1 MQTNEKIKI
10 LIVGNGFG
18 GVYALKNL
26 HKMYHKNPNIELSI
40 IGDKNYFLFTPLL
53 HEVATGGINRE
64 NIVEPIRDIIGCCL
78 NNFYL
83 GKAELI
89 NLKDKTVKVND
100 LLITY
105 DYLILAPGSET
116 NFYNTNGAQEHSLTL
131 KGIDDAIKIKNQVID
146 MLELASQ
153 TKEDTLRKNMLRF
166 VIVGAGPTGVEL
178 AGELDQ
184 MIKETLVK
192 KYNPNI
198 IDDIS
203 IILVNKGPEIMA
215 QFGQKMR
222 NTSTAYLN
230 KRGIKIM
237 SNMGVTEVGEN
248 FILLD
253 NGDKIE
259 SNNIFWVAGVK
270 PRELNFNTKVKKF
283 ADNRI
288 IVNEYLQLDNHTEV
302 FAFGD
307 NATFTSD
314 KYPKGF
320 PQLAQVAEK
329 QADVVAQNI
338 HNTIAKI
345 NLEKFSYNHSG
356 DLISLGRFMAIGEI
370 FGFTISGFTTWWL
383 WRTIYLYKLISW
395 RKKFEVALDWTIDLF
410 SGRDISK
417 I

>member
-203 IILVNKGPEIMA
+203 IILEL
-215 QFGQKMR
+215 QK
-222 NTSTAYLN
+222 
-230 KRGIKIM
+230 
-237 SNMGVTEVGEN
+237 
-248 FILLD
+248 
-253 NGDKIE
+253 
-259 SNNIFWVAGVK
+259 
-270 PRELNFNTKVKKF
+270 
-283 ADNRI
+283 
-288 IVNEYLQLDNHTEV
+288 
-302 FAFGD
+302 
-307 NATFTSD
+307 
-314 KYPKGF
+314 
-320 PQLAQVAEK
+320 
-329 QADVVAQNI
+329 
-338 HNTIAKI
+338 
-345 NLEKFSYNHSG
+345 LEK
-356 DLISLGRFMAIGEI
+356 ISF
-370 FGFTISGFTTWWL
+370 F
-383 WRTIYLYKLISW
+383 
-395 RKKFEVALDWTIDLF
+395 
-410 SGRDISK
+410 
-417 I
+417 